1 MPGDDEHGHAD
12 SRLSELTRAT
22 SQRLSRQESS
32 RQSGRV
38 TFPTTIASKSEISE
52 PISINDEDSQEKEL
66 HRNPFK
72 IPADNDIFILRD
84 KDKQRRRAERAK
96 QKELKIYEK
105 TTYVQRMNTKKV
117 SSRKANL
124 LPNNFDGA
132 NEESMTVTIQPDTQL
147 TLAASKADRHIEK
160 ETLKEYIGKKRD
172 MFLVQYSLS
181 VKRDEMRKLEEIAQ
195 AEEKELEIA
204 EQHLEEDAA
213 MFDEFLK
220 ENDKNSVE
228 AIKTAEAE
236 TKAKL
241 EKNNEIKKINS
252 QMMAI
257 RSEITKNDEMLKEYQ
272 LYKKFLDALTPQDFR
287 ERKYVEKEAKQIQA
301 RKDKQTLTK
310 TRKSI
315 IRGNRSSSIASDR
328 SSRLSS
334 AATPKV
340 VPVPLSPLPTSNRH
354 IRTPVSADTDSQ
366 NSLSTHEDSD
376 NEDIDSEPDLFFT
389 DPQQLLDIFSEL
401 EEQNLSLI
409 QNSQETEEA
418 LEEMKQQVA
427 QTKRK
432 MEKETEQLK
441 QQIDFLTISIRKEE
455 ERAQELELRSKIFN
469 FGAFQAEDQE
479 RMLGALNRKVEEVY
493 RHCIGDNEANLNTLQ
508 MLTAIENKLE
518 ELFES
523 IELLPSDK
531 VEAAEKAK
539 EKERRLKLR
548 EEKLEAQRLHQ
559 EDRVK
564 RALKRAQADIKKK
577 SGKPLMY
584 RSEPPQTRRIRQE
597 ASRNQ
602 DREDEELAYY
612 FSP

>member
-132 NEESMTVTIQPDTQL
+132 NEESMTVIIQPDTQL

-287 ERKYVEKEAKQIQA
+287 ERKYVEKEAKQ
-301 RKDKQTLTK
+301 
-310 TRKSI
+310 
-315 IRGNRSSSIASDR
+315 
-328 SSRLSS
+328 
-334 AATPKV
+334 
-340 VPVPLSPLPTSNRH
+340 PLSPLPTSNRH

-455 ERAQELELRSKIFN
+455 ERAQELELRSKYDSFRHKRITCYKIFN